1 MSKARKVNAPKAVN
15 RGGNSAGMARRRNG
29 ARSSQGD
36 TQRPGSGDSDR
47 RRVIGAVS
55 AYRGYR
61 RQALYALHRLLEL
74 AEGEHLQPEGV
85 EDLSVIADG
94 RLVEAN
100 QVKSYAV
107 PLTLSHLD
115 PTAEGSFFQAAAAR
129 SRRGGRERLRL
140 ITYGPLGPELA
151 GVRDGDEQKT
161 KAVVAKLSQ
170 AGIDA
175 AIARE
180 LIDRLEIVE
189 VEEAAVSAAVRERL
203 GAMPTGADPD
213 AAFDLLTFWVYAQSE
228 LRATVSSR
236 DARNRVQAVA
246 AFISSMR
253 AHHEEWDVTIV
264 PIGDIDVTPD
274 RRAALEDEFYQG
286 VSVRFEHVAAGLPVD
301 RPNLLERIDDAF
313 ERERV
318 VVVHA
323 ASGQGKTTLA
333 YQFLA
338 CLPSSWRFR
347 IAAVPDRFHALRM
360 ATALE
365 GHAAAVGL
373 PVYVHLDVSPQD
385 IAWPTLARELTSN
398 EHIRVLV
405 TIREEDWRRSS
416 DTAVIPFAEVD
427 AALTTEEARPIYEA
441 LRSRFPD
448 APPTFEEAW
457 TRFGGAGPLL
467 EFVYLVTQRQELRG
481 RLSDQ
486 VRRLRTE
493 AQSTGTAAIDF
504 LRLASVIAATGAR
517 AELAPLASVAGLHD
531 AAHVVSGMEREYLVR
546 LSDNGRLVGGLHPI
560 RSQILAELLTD
571 PVLSPIGDLLATG
584 VKLVTERDLEIFM
597 LRALSP
603 IDANVA
609 NLTRAALERDVVT
622 WNGYAGI
629 ARAVRWRGI
638 ADYAE
643 RHRDLIEEVDPGHSG
658 RWTVVLNSDI
668 AGAMPGGTEEM
679 WAQLAETLPRASGVL
694 DAARTFQARQRPV
707 DEALAPLKD
716 WLTQAR
722 QPPLP
727 ATSIDWA
734 AFAEMYFFSAR
745 IGSLVEPD
753 WLTETALEG
762 ALDAASVTALAD
774 LSLALFEG
782 DHLVPRGR
790 AWLDRHR
797 QALVERYREA
807 AGVIGFHD
815 DGETVSVDF
824 IVAPDKQADNA
835 EPPSGTYNAQAVTR
849 LDQLRRLIPDR
860 ERYGSQG
867 WGHRVEGI
875 EYDGTEKRIPHAS
888 LPPLWLTSLNAT
900 FRGSVELWWRPGTW
914 AAYREDLIAFRRDT
928 CERLEAI
935 ASALERF
942 HRGAAGLPIHGTT
955 NEGWFKEWSTEL
967 EVQALLPRV
976 AVDEFGFSD
985 ESSAMADQEK
995 VSSRGLALYPYLGF
1009 VKARRE
1015 LTRTLRNFADQA
1027 PKAMAYLG
1035 AIGRAAPGTQDGIH
1049 QKAAELGIADLPR
1062 LSTVNLGDA
1071 LKALPGFQAGAA
1083 TLFGSHEQVQLVE
1096 RERRAF
1102 SRASGVWRFFVQS
1115 PRTRAND
1122 LSVQVARRQRQ
1133 FIESWLQDLRKR
1145 LEGLD
1150 AETTWRVEQ
1159 HQGAESGLLL
1169 VTAAG
1174 PDAVVVYGLL
1184 EPAVRALNEALS
1196 GVRAEDRA
1204 LIEAQVPRTLIVP
1217 LVRDRSLRSE
1227 AIDLSTLV
1235 IGGEG
1240 WTPQWW
1246 HFAPKPV
1253 PDELATAY
1261 PVWDDAELHLGNRLA
1276 DLIAASFATT
1286 THMLDLPARRDL
1298 DDSGKAVLDA
1308 HFARIDPS
1316 PAALLDEAVR
1326 QHDLLAAVVGAMGDS
1341 QPYRDDLVAALE
1353 EIRNVIDEAPRWA
1366 SESEVPIE
1374 ELRAWKPRID
1384 EAVGMVAAVRLAWST
1399 AVLARSWQ

>member
-1 MSKARKVNAPKAVN
+1 MSCQGGENLGVVTRTMGRGKGKPRGKQASAPAPDE
-15 RGGNSAGMARRRNG
+15 AAEARRI
-29 ARSSQGD
+29 A
-36 TQRPGSGDSDR
+36 
-47 RRVIGAVS
+47 GAVS

-61 RQALYALHRLLEL
+61 RQALFALHRLLEL
-74 AEGEHLQPEGV
+74 AEGERLQPEGV

-107 PLTLSHLD
+107 PLTLSHLE
-115 PTAEGSFFQAAAAR
+115 PAAPGSFFQAAAAR

-140 ITYGPLGPELA
+140 ITFGPLGPELA
-151 GVRDGDEQKT
+151 GVRDRDEQNAR
-161 KAVVAKLSQ
+161 AVVAKLGQ
-170 AGIDA
+170 AGIDV

-189 VEEAAVSAAVRERL
+189 VEEASVSAAVRKRL
-203 GAMPTGADPD
+203 SAMPTGADPD

-236 DARNRVQAVA
+236 DARNRVEAVA
-246 AFISSMR
+246 AFISTMR
-253 AHHEEWDVTIV
+253 AHHEEWNVTIV

-301 RPNLLERIDDAF
+301 RPNLLERIDEAF

-373 PVYVHLDVSPQD
+373 PVYVYLDVSPQD
-385 IAWPTLARELTSN
+385 VAWPTLARELASN

-416 DTAVIPFAEVD
+416 DIAVIPFAEVD
-427 AALTTEEARPIYEA
+427 PTLTTEEARHIYQA

-467 EFVYLVTQRQELRG
+467 EFVYLVTQRQELRA

-504 LRLASVIAATGAR
+504 LRLASVIVATGAR

-531 AAHVVSGMEREYLVR
+531 AEHVVSGMEREYLLR

-603 IDANVA
+603 IVADVA
-609 NLTRAALERDVVT
+609 NLTRAALERDVLT

-629 ARAVRWRGI
+629 ARALRWRGI

-658 RWTVVLNSDI
+658 RWTVVLNTDI
-668 AGAMPGGTEEM
+668 AGAMPGGIEGI
-679 WAQLAETLPRASGVL
+679 WAQLAETLPRAAGVR
-694 DAARTFQARQRPV
+694 DAVRTFQARQRPTE
-707 DEALAPLKD
+707 EALAPLKD

-722 QPPLP
+722 HPPLP
-727 ATSIDWA
+727 TSSIDWS

-745 IGSLVEPD
+745 LGSLAEPV
-753 WLTETALEG
+753 WLTDTALDR
-762 ALDAASVTALAD
+762 ALETASVTALAD

-782 DHLVPRGR
+782 DHLAPRGR
-790 AWLDRHR
+790 AWLDRNR
-797 QALVERYREA
+797 RVLVERYRD
-807 AGVIGFHD
+807 GVSAVGFHD
-815 DGETVSVDF
+815 DGQTVSVDF
-824 IVAPDKQADNA
+824 IVAPTSQGDNP
-835 EPPSGTYNAQAVTR
+835 EPPSGSYNSQAVTR
-849 LDQLRRLIPDR
+849 LDQLRRLLPDR
-860 ERYGSQG
+860 EWYGSQG

-875 EYDGTEKRIPHAS
+875 EYDGTEKRIPRGS
-888 LPPLWLTSLNAT
+888 LPPLGLTSLNAT
-900 FRGSVELWWRPGTW
+900 FRGYVELWWRPSTW
-914 AAYREDLIAFRRDT
+914 AAYREDLIAFRRET
-928 CERLEAI
+928 CQRLEAI

-942 HRGAAGLPIHGTT
+942 HRGTAGLPVQGIT
-955 NEGWFKEWSTEL
+955 NEEWFQEWSAAL
-967 EVQALLPRV
+967 DVQALLPRV
-976 AVDEFGFSD
+976 AVDEHGFID
-985 ESSAMADQEK
+985 ESSAMADPQK
-995 VSSRGLALYPYLGF
+995 DAAIAARGLALTPYLGF

-1015 LTRTLRNFADQA
+1015 LTRTLHNFANQA
-1027 PKAMAYLG
+1027 PKVMAYVG
-1035 AIGRAAPGTQDGIH
+1035 ALGRAARGTQDSIH

-1062 LSTVNLGDA
+1062 LSTINLGDA
-1071 LKALPGFQAGAA
+1071 LKALPAFQTGAA
-1083 TLFGSHEQVQLVE
+1083 ALFGSQEQVQLVD

-1102 SRASGVWRFFVQS
+1102 SRAFGVWRFFVQS

-1122 LSVQVARRQRQ
+1122 LSVQVARRQHQ
-1133 FIESWLQDLRKR
+1133 FMESWLQDLRLR
-1145 LEGLD
+1145 LAALD
-1150 AETTWRVEQ
+1150 AGTTWRVEE
-1159 HQGAESGLLL
+1159 HHGAEGGRLL
-1169 VTAAG
+1169 VTATGA
-1174 PDAVVVYGLL
+1174 DAVVVYGLL
-1184 EPAVRALNEALS
+1184 EPVVRAVNEALS
-1196 GVRAEDRA
+1196 GVQAEDRA
-1204 LIEAQVPRTLIVP
+1204 LVEAQLPRTLIVP

-1235 IGGEG
+1235 IGGEN
-1240 WTPQWW
+1240 WTPEWW

-1253 PDELATAY
+1253 PDELARAY
-1261 PVWDDAELHLGNRLA
+1261 PVWDYAELQLGNRLA
-1276 DLIAASFATT
+1276 DLVAASFATT
-1286 THMLDLPARRDL
+1286 THILDLPSRRDL
-1298 DDSGKAVLDA
+1298 DDSGRAVLDA
-1308 HFARIDPS
+1308 HLAQIDPS
-1316 PAALLDEAVR
+1316 PAALLDEATQ
-1326 QHDLLAAVVGAMGDS
+1326 QHDLLAAAVHAMDDS
-1341 QPYRDDLVAALE
+1341 EPYREDLIAALG
-1353 EIRNVIDEAPRWA
+1353 EIRNVIDGAPRWA
-1366 SESEVPIE
+1366 IGNEVPIE
-1374 ELRAWKPRID
+1374 ELRASKPRID
-1384 EAVGMVAAVRLAWST
+1384 EAVGLVAAIRLAWST
-1399 AVLARSWQ
+1399 AVLARSRR

>member
-1 MSKARKVNAPKAVN
+1 
-15 RGGNSAGMARRRNG
+15 MARG
-29 ARSSQGD
+29 QGKTRKTD
-36 TQRPGSGDSDR
+36 AAAMAKSDP
-47 RRVIGAVS
+47 RVAGAVS

-61 RQALYALHRLLEL
+61 RQALFALHRLLEL
-74 AEGEHLQPEGV
+74 SDGEHLQPEGV
-85 EDLSVIADG
+85 EDLSVISDG

-129 SRRGGRERLRL
+129 TRRGGQERLRL
-140 ITYGPLGPELA
+140 ITFGPLGPELA
-151 GVRDGDEQKT
+151 GVRDRDDQKT

-175 AIARE
+175 ATARE
-180 LIDRLEIVE
+180 LIDRIEIVE
-189 VEEAAVSAAVRERL
+189 VEEAALSAAVRERL

-213 AAFDLLTFWVYAQSE
+213 AAFDLLTFWIYVQSE
-228 LRATVSSR
+228 IRATVSRS

-246 AFISSMR
+246 AFISTMR
-253 AHHEEWDVTIV
+253 AHHEEWNVTIV
-264 PIGDIDVTPD
+264 PIGDVDVTPD
-274 RRAALEDEFYQG
+274 RRAALESEFYQG
-286 VSVRFEHVAAGLPVD
+286 VSVRFEHIAAGLPVD
-301 RPNLLERIDDAF
+301 RPHLLQSIDRAF

-338 CLPSSWRFR
+338 CLPGSWRFR

-385 IAWPTLARELTSN
+385 VAWPTLARELSSN

-416 DTAVIPFAEVD
+416 DISVIPFAEVD
-427 AALTTEEARPIYEA
+427 PTLTAEEARHIFEA
-441 LRSRFPD
+441 LLTRFPD

-467 EFVYLVTQRQELRG
+467 EFVYLVTQRQELRA

-493 AQSTGTAAIDF
+493 ALSTGTAAIDF

-517 AELAPLASVAGLHD
+517 AELAPLATVAGLHD
-531 AAHVVSGMEREYLVR
+531 PAFVVSGMEREYLVR
-546 LSDNGRLVGGLHPI
+546 ISDNGRLVGGLHPI

-571 PVLSPIGDLLATG
+571 PVLSPIGDLLASG
-584 VKLVTERDLEIFM
+584 VELVTEPDLEVFM
-597 LRALSP
+597 LRTLSR
-603 IDANVA
+603 IDADVES
-609 NLTRAALERDVVT
+609 LTRAALERDLET
-622 WNGYAGI
+622 WSGYAGI

-668 AGAMPGGTEEM
+668 AGAMPGGIEGL
-679 WAQLAETLPRASGVL
+679 WANLAETLPRAAGAL
-694 DAARTFQARQRPV
+694 DAVRTFQARQRPV

-716 WLTQAR
+716 WLTHAR
-722 QPPLP
+722 QPPP
-727 ATSIDWA
+727 PTASIDWT
-734 AFAEMYFFSAR
+734 AFAEMYFFSAKF
-745 IGSLVEPD
+745 GSIVEPE
-753 WLTETALEG
+753 WLTEAALDGALET
-762 ALDAASVTALAD
+762 ASVTALAD
-774 LSLALFEG
+774 LSFALFEG
-782 DHLVPRGR
+782 DHLAPRGR

-797 QALVERYREA
+797 NALVERYREA
-807 AGVIGFHD
+807 AAVIGFHD

-824 IVAPDKQADNA
+824 IVASPGQGDDG
-835 EPPSGTYNAQAVTR
+835 EPPSTSYNSQAVMR
-849 LDQLRRLIPDR
+849 LDLLRRLIPDR

-875 EYDGTEKRIPHAS
+875 EYDGTEKHIPRAS

-900 FRGSVELWWRPGTW
+900 FRGYVELWWRPSTW
-914 AAYREDLIAFRRDT
+914 AAYREGLIALRRDT

-942 HRGAAGLPIHGTT
+942 HRGAAGLPVQGTT
-955 NEGWFKEWSTEL
+955 NEEWFKAWSARL
-967 EVQALLPRV
+967 EVEALLPRV
-976 AVDEFGFSD
+976 AVDEFGLSD
-985 ESSAMADQEK
+985 ESSAMADPTK
-995 VSSRGLALYPYLGF
+995 AGAISARGLALYPYLGF

-1027 PKAMAYLG
+1027 PKVMAYAG
-1035 AIGRAAPGTQDGIH
+1035 AIGRAAPGTQDAIH

-1062 LSTVNLGDA
+1062 LSTINLGDG
-1071 LKALPGFQAGAA
+1071 LKALPEFQTGAA
-1083 TLFGSHEQVQLVE
+1083 ALFGSQEQVQLVE

-1102 SRASGVWRFFVQS
+1102 SRAFGVWRFFVQS

-1122 LSVQVARRQRQ
+1122 LSVQVTRRQRE
-1133 FIESWLQDLRKR
+1133 FMECWLHDLRVR
-1145 LEGLD
+1145 LDALD

-1159 HQGAESGLLL
+1159 HQGADGGRLL
-1169 VTAAG
+1169 VTATG
-1174 PDAVVVYGLL
+1174 VDAVVVYGLL
-1184 EPAVRALNEALS
+1184 EAAVRAVNEALS

-1204 LIEAQVPRTLIVP
+1204 LIEAHLPRTLIVP

-1235 IGGEG
+1235 IGDES

-1253 PDELATAY
+1253 PNELATAY
-1261 PVWDDAELHLGNRLA
+1261 PVWDDAELELGNRLA

-1286 THMLDLPARRDL
+1286 THIVDLPARRDL

-1308 HFARIDPS
+1308 HLARIDPS

-1326 QHDLLAAVVGAMGDS
+1326 QHDLLAAAVGAMGHS
-1341 QPYRDDLVAALE
+1341 EPYRDDLVAALE

-1366 SESEVPIE
+1366 SEIEVPIE

-1384 EAVGMVAAVRLAWST
+1384 EAVGVVAAVRLAWST
-1399 AVLARSWQ
+1399 ALLARSQS